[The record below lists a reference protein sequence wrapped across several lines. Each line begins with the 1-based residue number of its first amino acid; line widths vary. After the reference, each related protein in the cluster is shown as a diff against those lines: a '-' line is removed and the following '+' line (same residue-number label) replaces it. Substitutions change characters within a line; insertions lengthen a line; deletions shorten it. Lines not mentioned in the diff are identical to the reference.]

1 MKTSRYLCVALAAC
15 AGMLATPGCARNA
28 QQVEPAPEAQAEP
41 EVLLAPF
48 TDHYEMRVEKP
59 VEVVWEHIKRLY
71 VDGERM
77 RQQGFEVSQVE
88 GDPTAWLGGVRG
100 VREGDTTRPEVTI
113 VVSAL
118 DEKAHLLSLLIGLE
132 NPVPVYVVHQVRP
145 DGSDASIYQTIIQTK
160 WPVRKPEGGELD
172 AAYVAEK
179 MAADIAFHNSEVAE
193 IMQREKAIIEALD

>member
-1 MKTSRYLCVALAAC
+1 MKTTHFLCIALAAC
-15 AGMLATPGCARNA
+15 AGILATPGHARGA
-28 QQVEPAPEAQAEP
+28 RGVEAAPEAPAAP

-71 VDGERM
+71 VEGERM
-77 RQQGFEVSQVE
+77 RQQGFEVSEVV

-100 VREGDTTRPEVTI
+100 VREGDTTRPQVTI
-113 VVSAL
+113 LVSAV
-118 DEKAHLLSLLIGLE
+118 DDKAHLLSVMIGLE

-145 DGSDASIYQTIIQTK
+145 DGAEASIYQTVIQTK

-193 IMQREKAIIEALD
+193 IMQREKAIIEALN